1 MIRIYGIP
9 NCPYCSDLKEKLTKD
24 NIPFVD
30 VNVMLEENKAE
41 YDKIY
46 EITKCDDVPIVK
58 VGKNLLL
65 PNTSFKS
72 INECCE
78 IIKKFTLNS

>member
-1 MIRIYGIP
+1 MAREIVT
-9 NCPYCSDLKEKLTKD
+9 S
-24 NIPFVD
+24 
-30 VNVMLEENKAE
+30 ENKAE
-41 YDKIY
+41 YDKIF